1 MSKAKSFYANAV
13 INRIFDFLLQAMI
26 NVWSTGEET
35 SRVLSF
41 LSIIRLVRL
50 RQEDLLEKTLK
61 VFTDRYCNTEFYGS

>member
-1 MSKAKSFYANAV
+1 MSKAKSFYANAI
-13 INRIFDFLLQAMI
+13 INWIFDFLLQAMI

>member
-1 MSKAKSFYANAV
+1 MSKAKSFYANAI
-13 INRIFDFLLQAMI
+13 INRIINFLLQAMI

-61 VFTDRYCNTEFYGS
+61 VFTDRYCNAEFYGS

>member
-1 MSKAKSFYANAV
+1 MPLL
-13 INRIFDFLLQAMI
+13 ILIFNLLLQAMI

-61 VFTDRYCNTEFYGS
+61 VFTDRYCNAEFYGS